1 MKIKKTRKKFPYKQ
15 FDNFIIGSS
24 QFKTLKKFREKKQFT
39 RFMSIDS
46 MDLTNNGVIED
57 YILDNTLNC
66 QKILKNFNI
75 INGSECK
82 INSDVQ
88 IFLQLDKYINSL
100 IIYNFILN
108 IYNELRLDREL
119 KRLKPEV
126 SKNIMYNI
134 RQIFSLECP
143 SINHRLDKNFFRNYL
158 FLNDDKL
165 NSIINYIVNK
175 ARINNLFKSVFQK
188 TIAGFEQVRDYLEWD
203 LSFSMYFIRFLF
215 S

>member
-1 MKIKKTRKKFPYKQ
+1 
-15 FDNFIIGSS
+15 
-24 QFKTLKKFREKKQFT
+24 
-39 RFMSIDS
+39 

-134 RQIFSLECP
+134 RQIFSLECQ
-143 SINHRLDKNFFRNYL
+143 Y
-158 FLNDDKL
+158 
-165 NSIINYIVNK
+165 
-175 ARINNLFKSVFQK
+175 KS
-188 TIAGFEQVRDYLEWD
+188 
-203 LSFSMYFIRFLF
+203 
-215 S
+215 

>member
-46 MDLTNNGVIED
+46 MDLTNNGVLED

-100 IIYNFILN
+100 IIYNFI
-108 IYNELRLDREL
+108 
-119 KRLKPEV
+119 
-126 SKNIMYNI
+126 
-134 RQIFSLECP
+134 
-143 SINHRLDKNFFRNYL
+143 
-158 FLNDDKL
+158 
-165 NSIINYIVNK
+165 
-175 ARINNLFKSVFQK
+175 
-188 TIAGFEQVRDYLEWD
+188 
-203 LSFSMYFIRFLF
+203 
-215 S
+215 

>member
-1 MKIKKTRKKFPYKQ
+1 
-15 FDNFIIGSS
+15 
-24 QFKTLKKFREKKQFT
+24 
-39 RFMSIDS
+39 

-126 SKNIMYNI
+126 SKNIFYNI
-134 RQIFSLECP
+134 RQIFSLECIP
-143 SINHRLDKNFFRNYL
+143 KNYC
-158 FLNDDKL
+158 
-165 NSIINYIVNK
+165 
-175 ARINNLFKSVFQK
+175 RI
-188 TIAGFEQVRDYLEWD
+188 
-203 LSFSMYFIRFLF
+203 
-215 S
+215 